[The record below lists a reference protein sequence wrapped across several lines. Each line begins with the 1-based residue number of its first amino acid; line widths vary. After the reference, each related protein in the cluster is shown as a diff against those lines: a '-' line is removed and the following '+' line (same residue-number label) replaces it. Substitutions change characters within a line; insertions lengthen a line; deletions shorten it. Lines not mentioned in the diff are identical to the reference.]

1 MNKDFAYD
9 DLMSLCLQ
17 QSEEDQREG
26 WLSYTWRGRSVA
38 TMKQY
43 GGAYRKWNRFLKQ
56 WRRVTCG
63 ATGELV
69 CSYLIENGEGE
80 GAVSQFLVMIG
91 FLSELQGH
99 KSCTKSQMV
108 GQVSKAVVKR
118 MTSRKKR
125 KMILSMKKLDMKK
138 FMRALF
144 KE

>member
-1 MNKDFAYD
+1 MGK
-9 DLMSLCLQ
+9 
-17 QSEEDQREG
+17 
-26 WLSYTWRGRSVA
+26 
-38 TMKQY
+38 K
-43 GGAYRKWNRFLKQ
+43 
-56 WRRVTCG
+56 
-63 ATGELV
+63 
-69 CSYLIENGEGE
+69 GE
-80 GAVSQFLVMIG
+80 GAVNQFLVMIG

-99 KSCTKSQMV
+99 KSCTKIQMV